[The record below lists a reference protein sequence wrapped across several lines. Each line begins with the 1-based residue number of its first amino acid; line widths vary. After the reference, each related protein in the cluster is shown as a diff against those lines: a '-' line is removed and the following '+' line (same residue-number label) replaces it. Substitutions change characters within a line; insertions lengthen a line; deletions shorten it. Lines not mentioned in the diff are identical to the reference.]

1 VKLAARGVR
10 DLDNGEEAIEDS
22 AVVRQL
28 QKQAR
33 KVQMEAV
40 GMGLGLTALA
50 FILPR
55 ARAKR

>member
-10 DLDNGEEAIEDS
+10 DLDNGEETIEDT

-50 FILPR
+50 ISLPR
-55 ARAKR
+55 VRAKR